1 MVQPGADP
9 SQIKLSACVWGNFDG
24 PGWIVYHVVPWPK
37 GSKAEVGPDG
47 GRVFVRED
55 GTIAATDF
63 GEGLER
69 VDVKAID
76 LDGDGTDEIVEEV
89 RRSAEGKMGSDSWLV
104 IKKVD
109 NHALTDIRGPKV
121 SAGGEVRKSKTGRW
135 NAHRRFRV
143 PEGVYLHLLS
153 STA

>member
-1 MVQPGADP
+1 MRALVIVVTLSGLATVAAAGPKPKPCPKDLATKLVGEYARQPDP

-63 GEGLER
+63 
-69 VDVKAID
+69 
-76 LDGDGTDEIVEEV
+76 
-89 RRSAEGKMGSDSWLV
+89 
-104 IKKVD
+104 
-109 NHALTDIRGPKV
+109 
-121 SAGGEVRKSKTGRW
+121 
-135 NAHRRFRV
+135 
-143 PEGVYLHLLS
+143 
-153 STA
+153 